1 MHDDPMNIPADSSLG
16 PRVTYMYDA
25 GPRTVGLATPA
36 SCRTNFPYDTMTGTL
51 KQEVPRSAGTPR
63 LSPSREQEFA
73 LEIRY
78 HLAQMSANTRFLS
91 EKFRTDM
98 GQFLAEVRS
107 YLLTLREEDRLAIED
122 ALRSVLSMV
131 ERCNRAF

>member
-1 MHDDPMNIPADSSLG
+1 MRQGHISVDPASETFMYNEIPLVERTGVGRDGRHDRPFSPSPGRPSDPRPPMHDDPMNIPADSSLG

-78 HLAQMSANTRFLS
+78 HLA
-91 EKFRTDM
+91 
-98 GQFLAEVRS
+98 
-107 YLLTLREEDRLAIED
+107 
-122 ALRSVLSMV
+122 
-131 ERCNRAF
+131 